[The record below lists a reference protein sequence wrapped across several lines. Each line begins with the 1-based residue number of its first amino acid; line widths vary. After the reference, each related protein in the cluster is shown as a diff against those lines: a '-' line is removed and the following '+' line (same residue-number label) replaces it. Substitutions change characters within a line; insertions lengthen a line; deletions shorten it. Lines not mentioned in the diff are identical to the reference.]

1 MATKRD
7 YYEVLGVPRDAD
19 DNTIK
24 KAYRKLALENHP
36 DRRPDDPEA
45 EERFKEA
52 AEAYEVLRD
61 AEKRRLYDSY
71 GHDGVRGSGFQ
82 GFRSY
87 DDIFAHFGDVFGFGD
102 VLGDLFGGGRR
113 RDPNR
118 PRRGEDL
125 STQIAIEFREAARGC
140 SKEIEVER
148 VIDCKACEASGCAPG
163 SRPETCPTCRGT
175 GQASMSR
182 GPFLMTTTCPT
193 CQGRGRRITKPCE
206 ECRGAGRVRQHETLK
221 VEIPAGIE
229 SGMQLRL
236 TGKGGTGV
244 RGGPPGDLYVGIG
257 VHDDPVFSREAEHLL
272 IELDVPFVQCALGG
286 EVQVPTLD
294 EPTTLKVPA
303 GTQAGAVFRVEGQ
316 GLARL
321 RGRGRGD
328 LVVRV
333 RIPVPTKLSSKE
345 KALLKDLA
353 AEEGLAVGSGKRG
366 LVDRIRE
373 NLNG

>member
-1 MATKRD
+1 MASKRD
-7 YYEVLGVPRDAD
+7 YYEVLGVARDAD
-19 DNTIK
+19 DSTIK
-24 KAYRKLALENHP
+24 KAYRKIALDNHP

-52 AEAYEVLRD
+52 AEAYEVLHD

-71 GHDGVRGSGFQ
+71 GHDGLRGSGFQ
-82 GFRSY
+82 GFRGF

-102 VLGDLFGGGRR
+102 VLGDLGGGGRR

-125 STQIAIEFREAARGC
+125 STQVAIDFREAARGC
-140 SKEIEVER
+140 SKEIPVER
-148 VIDCKACEASGCAPG
+148 VVDCGACGASGCAPG
-163 SRPETCPTCRGT
+163 SSPEICPTCRGS
-175 GQASMSR
+175 GQASISR
-182 GPFLMTTTCPT
+182 GPFLMTTTCPN
-193 CQGRGRRITKPCE
+193 CQGRGRRVTKPCD
-206 ECRGAGRVRQHETLK
+206 ECRGAGRVRHHEALK

-236 TGKGGTGV
+236 AGKGGAGT

-257 VHDDPVFSREAEHLL
+257 VREDEVFSREAEHLL
-272 IELDVPFVQCALGG
+272 IELDVPYVQCALGG

-294 EPTTLKVPA
+294 DPVPLRIPP
-303 GTQAGAVFRVEGQ
+303 GTQPGAVFRLDGH
-316 GLARL
+316 GLPRL

-328 LVVRV
+328 LVVQV
-333 RIPVPTKLSSKE
+333 RIPVPTKLSSRAKS
-345 KALLKDLA
+345 LLKELA
-353 AEEGLAVGSGKRG
+353 EEEGLAVGSGKRG

-373 NLNG
+373 LGN